1 MNKQITII
9 GSGINSYFFIK
20 TILSKGYKVNL
31 IDIDTDKI
39 SNKKK
44 EINYKLNIS
53 PKVTLEN
60 FEEKISIY
68 KNYNKFTYN
77 NFNNQSAISI
87 GGLSNIWGGTVY
99 KFNEDE
105 LIKNKMNKF
114 ELYKYLKYLDYKNIY
129 LKKQSYDS
137 YFEKNINQE
146 QYQINYN
153 NLLLLNDNKPLNV
166 TEHQKLYKSKKD

>member
-1 MNKQITII
+1 MKKQITII

-68 KNYNKFTYN
+68 KNYNKFIYN

-105 LIKNKMNKF
+105 LN
-114 ELYKYLKYLDYKNIY
+114 
-129 LKKQSYDS
+129 
-137 YFEKNINQE
+137 
-146 QYQINYN
+146 
-153 NLLLLNDNKPLNV
+153 
-166 TEHQKLYKSKKD
+166 